1 MKFLYYFQPR
11 TSTSFGVLPHHQLG
25 VGNESPILETDSL
38 ISMWNSKPRPPEKSR
53 LIGQQ
58 RSRFSNH
65 ITVQKS
71 HGHPTSPH
79 HQCSARQPPVN
90 TQWVFPNRFVSLV
103 IDFGWCIFKLNVK
116 FQAIN
121 LRILWTRNL
130 IFVSEVCLLCSQ
142 KSVSD
147 CRQLFFNKLLLTI
160 DVWWVKLML

>member
-1 MKFLYYFQPR
+1 LKILYYFQPK
-11 TSTSFGVLPHHQLG
+11 TSFGVMPHHQLC

-38 ISMWNSKPRPPEKSR
+38 ISMWKFETPFPPEKSR

-90 TQWVFPNRFVSLV
+90 TQWVSPNRFVSLV
-103 IDFGWCIFKLNVK
+103 IDFGRCIFKLNVK

-121 LRILWTRNL
+121 LRILWTRNQ
-130 IFVSEVCLLCSQ
+130 IFASKVCLLCRQ
-142 KSVSD
+142 KSVSE

-160 DVWWVKLML
+160 DVWRVKLML